1 MKAEEYPFVQELIT
15 DKQGQVLKVV
25 LEFEEY
31 QRLLDAIEDEGLYRA
46 MQAVSNEKPLSINDA
61 LQELELAIKLRQ
73 ETR

>member
-25 LEFEEY
+25 LEFQEY

-46 MQAVSNEKPLSINDA
+46 MQAVSGETPLSMNEA
-61 LQELELAIKLRQ
+61 LEELEKS
-73 ETR
+73 

>member
-25 LEFEEY
+25 LEFEAY

-46 MQAVSNEKPLSINDA
+46 MQAVKGETSLNRNEA
-61 LQELELAIKLRQ
+61 LQELEQL
-73 ETR
+73 

>member
-25 LEFEEY
+25 LEFQEY

-46 MQAVSNEKPLSINDA
+46 MQAVSGETPLSINEA
-61 LQELELAIKLRQ
+61 LEELEKP
-73 ETR
+73 